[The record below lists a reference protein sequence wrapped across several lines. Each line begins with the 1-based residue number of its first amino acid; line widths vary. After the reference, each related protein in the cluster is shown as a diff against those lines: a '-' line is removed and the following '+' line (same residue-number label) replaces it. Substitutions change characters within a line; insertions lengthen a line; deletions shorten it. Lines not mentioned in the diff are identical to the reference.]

1 MEKKRIESLIKIMEK
16 DEIEKEF
23 LVNLKVV
30 TADLFTIF
38 DQLLKLK
45 EFPNRELIFTIM
57 REVDK
62 IETFL
67 DDYGAT
73 HNKRFFYFREL
84 IASVR
89 WINIVIFQGLHLLVR
104 LDSYYLEMTPE
115 EKEEFVKKVKETVSF
130 YLEGLKNLAVE
141 LRKEAVKYGFKKTK
155 SKFAE
160 QKILVQMQKK
170 ILPPDLNE
178 NVIKTEQE
186 EVFEILIKFLENSE
200 IFNIFVCEVDEQTDV
215 TELVTEEILEKY
227 RSIFNQLE
235 SLYDTY
241 LKNTEIEKNFSD
253 LRKIR
258 SCIAITLHLLEIGK
272 ALVHF
277 YERHGNKVSR
287 YSTAIQISNLVNKRK
302 IQETIRELVLSYSAF
317 FLSKGKDI
325 SIRIFKQMGR
335 DADEFIY
342 TTKMMI
348 IPSHRLEDFHIRPI
362 MPVTQIAG
370 KYNLNSYL
378 YYNRNK
384 YNLKSPIEMTIAIPD
399 IRDVLAKENVQI
411 MIQGPR
417 KAVNELCEFLKEKC
431 GAYEKP
437 IVCNLVSSAVRL

>member
-1 MEKKRIESLIKIMEK
+1 MEKKKIESLIKIMGEE
-16 DEIEKEF
+16 EIEKEF

-30 TADLFTIF
+30 TDDLFAIF
-38 DQLLKLK
+38 EELLGMK
-45 EFPNRELIFTIM
+45 EFPNRELIFAIM

-73 HNKRFFYFREL
+73 HNRKFFYLREL

-89 WINIVIFQGLHLLVR
+89 WINIVIFQELHLLVR
-104 LDSYYLEMTPE
+104 LDSYSLEITPAE
-115 EKEEFVKKVKETVSF
+115 REEFAGKLKETVSF
-130 YLEGLKNLAVE
+130 YLEGLKNLALE
-141 LRKEAVKYGFKKTK
+141 LRKEMAKYGFKKTRG
-155 SKFAE
+155 KFGE
-160 QKILVQMQKK
+160 QKTLVQIQKK
-170 ILPPDLNE
+170 ILPPDLHE
-178 NVIKTEQE
+178 NVVNEEKE
-186 EVFEILIKFLENSE
+186 EVFEVLIKFLENSE
-200 IFNIFVCEVDEQTDV
+200 AFNMFVCEADAEAEV
-215 TELVTEEILEKY
+215 TEIVTEEVLEKY

-241 LKNTEIEKNFSD
+241 LKNTEIEKNFHD

-258 SCIAITLHLLEIGK
+258 SCTAITLHLLEIGK

-277 YERHGNKVSR
+277 YERHGDKVSR
-287 YSTAIQISNLVNKRK
+287 YSTAVQISNLVNKRK
-302 IQETIRELVLSYSAF
+302 IQETLKELVLFYSIL
-317 FLSKGKDI
+317 FLSKGKDV
-325 SIRIFKQMGR
+325 SIKIFRQMGR

-342 TTKMMI
+342 STRMMI
-348 IPSHRLEDFHIRPI
+348 IPSHRLEDFHLRPI

-370 KYNLNSYL
+370 KYSLDSHL

-384 YNLKSPIEMTIAIPD
+384 YNLKSPIEMAIAIPD

-411 MIQGPR
+411 MLQGPR
-417 KAVNELCEFLKEKC
+417 KSVNELCEFLKEKC

-437 IVCNLVSSAVRL
+437 IVCNLISSAVRL